1 MLSRRAM
8 GLVPGSQVQGAIYSH
23 NVLPAKKPCRSVS
36 GSASLP
42 ARGLGFLAAK
52 KLPEIP
58 AAKPDPLYLLYCGI
72 QWHRSAQ
79 TESGW
84 ELVQAM
90 LSEDRGARAFAAELL
105 ARTEDGRLLVRDLRR
120 TRSGLH
126 QLTRIGERPIQIELA
141 HEEAEPMNTPYGLQ
155 MVENCITCPL
165 RKGSWFCGLSP
176 DLLKSFDACSHLTI
190 YPGGAILFVEGQMPR
205 GAFVLCSGKVKLSTT
220 SKEGKVLVLK
230 LVEPGE
236 IMGLSAMISGEAFE
250 VTAETVGPCLVNFV
264 EQDGLL
270 RLMEQSGELG
280 LRSAQAV
287 SREFQFTYREIHELV
302 LSRSSSGKLARLLL
316 SWIGHSDKGAEVRIH
331 APVTHEEMAQRIG
344 ASRET
349 VTRLLSE
356 LRKKDL
362 IRLEGTTLVIKNRPA
377 LEALAV

>member
-1 MLSRRAM
+1 MLSRGAL
-8 GLVPGSQVQGAIYSH
+8 GLVPGNQVRSAIYAQSGP
-23 NVLPAKKPCRSVS
+23 PAKKPCRSVS
-36 GSASLP
+36 GSAFLP
-42 ARGLGFLAAK
+42 GRGFTAQRHPRLQVAK
-52 KLPEIP
+52 L
-58 AAKPDPLYLLYCGI
+58 DPLYLFYCGI
-72 QWHRSAQ
+72 QWHQSAE
-79 TESGW
+79 TASGW

-90 LSEDRGARAFAAELL
+90 LSSDRGARAFAAELL
-105 ARTEDGRLLVRDLRR
+105 AGTEDGRLLVRDLRR

-126 QLTRIGERPIQIELA
+126 QLARTSDKPIQFELA
-141 HEEAEPMNTPYGLQ
+141 ANGEEEPMNTPYGLP
-155 MVENCITCPL
+155 MVENCTTCPL
-165 RKGSWFCGLSP
+165 RKNSWYCALSA
-176 DLLKSFDACSHLTI
+176 DLLKSFDAYSHLTT

-230 LVEPGE
+230 VVEPGE
-236 IMGLSAMISGEAFE
+236 VMGLSAMISGEVFE

-270 RLMEQSGELG
+270 RLMERSGELG

-316 SWIGHSDKGAEVRIH
+316 SWIGHADKSHEVRIH

-349 VTRLLSE
+349 VTRLLSD

-362 IRLEGTTLVIKNRPA
+362 IKLEGTTLVIKNRPA